1 MTTIGPRLA
10 ALAAAMAL
18 AAQPAALA
26 AQSLP
31 GSVRDLV
38 GEKAS
43 GGESALETRGFT
55 FINGGTKSGR
65 KFGYWW
71 NPNTKECV
79 RVATYNG
86 VFETITVAPK
96 ADCNQRSGS
105 NGAAAAA
112 VVGAAAILGAIA
124 LSHRSHDHD
133 NDRHYD
139 DAQEESQYE
148 RGYRDGLYHQSYHN
162 YDRSQAYTSGYENG
176 VRARG
181 EESGYRGGNHY
192 GGGYGAHV
200 SIRDLDGR
208 ERAYATGQLSS
219 RGFVLRDNKR
229 TDDGRYMTWWREAS
243 RQCVILVSR
252 NGYVASMEHTSEQ
265 TCSF

>member
-1 MTTIGPRLA
+1 MTTTGPRIA
-10 ALAAAMAL
+10 ALAAT
-18 AAQPAALA
+18 AALA
-26 AQSLP
+26 LQPAMLGAQALP

-38 GEKAS
+38 GARAS
-43 GGESALETRGFT
+43 AGESSLESRGFT
-55 FINGGTKSGR
+55 FISGGTKNDR
-65 KFGYWW
+65 KYGYWW

-79 RVATYNG
+79 RVATYDG
-86 VFETITVAPK
+86 RFDAIAVAPRT
-96 ADCNQRSGS
+96 DCNQKGG
-105 NGAAAAA
+105 NDGAAAAA

-124 LSHRSHDHD
+124 LAHRSHDHD

-139 DAQEESQYE
+139 DARDEAQYE
-148 RGYRDGLYHQSYHN
+148 RGYRDGLYNQTYHN
-162 YDRSQAYTSGYENG
+162 YDRSQSYTSGYENG

-181 EESGYRGGNHY
+181 EESGYRGGNYY

-200 SIRDLDGR
+200 SVRDLEGR

-229 TDDGRYMTWWREAS
+229 TDDGRYMTWWRQAS
-243 RQCVILVSR
+243 RQCVIVTSR
-252 NGYVASMEHTSEQ
+252 NGYVASIERTSEQ